1 MFVYGKLPVLQDCV
15 LDGMASV
22 GLSSTNLSRGDPIG
36 LSGGFSNKA
45 VMGNDAMASLGIS
58 RPFEYNDLRVTPYA
72 RVTYQYVGQAS
83 YNEGSSAA
91 ALNIASFSGSAVRGT
106 LGVAAGSLNKDPLKD
121 DYTYRANVAV
131 GADTTGLLNPTL
143 NTTLGGFSSNV
154 TTATAGSTPTIL
166 QDPSFIGPLKMRPGY
181 ARLAGPSLI
190 SKQVSDGSFGA
201 WYGCSTAQTSV
212 YETVYHWYRNFLS
225 DAGFNTE
232 GVVGERKLCEV
243 NCEVALADLR
253 PLLTEHP
260 YLTHPSDYTR
270 PQAIGAKFH
279 REGHP
284 GLLTKSAR
292 FPDGDNYVILN
303 PSVLSNP
310 KIHSFLTYRING
322 QNVIIDKETGKKWL
336 SIPIDAL

>member
-1 MFVYGKLPVLQDCV
+1 
-15 LDGMASV
+15 MASV

-72 RVTYQYVGQAS
+72 RVTYQYGGQAS

-154 TTATAGSTPTIL
+154 TTATAGATFVQLGLYGTVKIA
-166 QDPSFIGPLKMRPGY
+166 DNDY
-181 ARLAGPSLI
+181 AYAG
-190 SKQVSDGSFGA
+190 VSGEARSGQTLYGGS
-201 WYGCSTAQTSV
+201 
-212 YETVYHWYRNFLS
+212 
-225 DAGFNTE
+225 
-232 GVVGERKLCEV
+232 VG
-243 NCEVALADLR
+243 LR
-253 PLLTEHP
+253 M
-260 YLTHPSDYTR
+260 
-270 PQAIGAKFH
+270 AF
-279 REGHP
+279 
-284 GLLTKSAR
+284 
-292 FPDGDNYVILN
+292 
-303 PSVLSNP
+303 
-310 KIHSFLTYRING
+310 
-322 QNVIIDKETGKKWL
+322 
-336 SIPIDAL
+336 